1 MNLLNMKNMD
11 VLKSQP
17 IKIFNSQLLKSDN
30 QKIYG
35 PFCQYFSLLWS
46 LKRLLWGHFTT
57 FEILILTPP
66 PFTLTTNYTIQKGR
80 LKKKSFFSD
89 NMNIEAQGA

>member
-1 MNLLNMKNMD
+1 MAHFVNISLFYG
-11 VLKSQP
+11 V
-17 IKIFNSQLLKSDN
+17 KSD
-30 QKIYG
+30 YSG
-35 PFCQYFSLLWS
+35 
-46 LKRLLWGHFTT
+46 GHFAT

-66 PFTLTTNYTIQKGR
+66 RFTLTTNYTIQKGR